1 MLGKKLFTTALAGLV
16 WSVLVVGTFTALAC
30 GARVHG
36 QSPSKDV
43 IRLPSIK
50 QDAIPAPMPVSVDS
64 TVKLSPDVIYVVESD
79 VECLV
84 WLSRGGSVKVTKE
97 SGPLR
102 FRGKFADGGGATETR
117 TYTGKFLYLFD
128 AIKNGEDE
136 LIISPVGAKNESES
150 KRVTF
155 QVGQL
160 PQPPPKPDDPIVPKP
175 KPVVTSFRVIGIYDT
190 AATMTAVQ
198 TSVLYGNQVED
209 WLTANCTGGKDGWRR
224 RGKDADGSDDKAFAS
239 LWSAVKG
246 ETIKAPCWAVQ
257 VNDKVELIPFEANQA
272 EQVKKFAEYK
282 GGK

>member
-16 WSVLVVGTFTALAC
+16 AFLSLGVAQAQT
-30 GARVHG
+30 
-36 QSPSKDV
+36 KDV

-50 QDAIPAPMPVSVDS
+50 QDTVPAPMPVSVDS
-64 TVKLSPDVIYVVESD
+64 TVKLSPEVTYVVESD

-97 SGPLR
+97 VGPLR
-102 FRGKFADGGGATETR
+102 YKAKFADGNGVVEVR
-117 TYTGKFLYLFD
+117 VFTGKYLYLFD
-128 AIKNGEDE
+128 AIKDGEDE

-155 QVGQL
+155 TVGQL
-160 PQPPPKPDDPIVPKP
+160 PQPPPKPDDPKPKPIDPP

-190 AATMTAVQ
+190 AATMTAAQ

-224 RGKDADGSDDKAFAS
+224 RGKDAGGSSDAKFAP
-239 LWSAVKG
+239 LWVAVKDKV
-246 ETIKAPCWAVQ
+246 TSVPCWAVE
-257 VNDKVELIPFEANQA
+257 VNGNVEIIPFEANQA
-272 EQVKKFAEYK
+272 EQVKKFSEYK